1 MMIPKTNTTRREYV
15 TFLQSSIPDNNFTAA
30 AGGGGEDTTTSTRT
44 YWIEQPA
51 QNLISS
57 FFLSFSF

>member
-44 YWIEQPA
+44 YWIEQHPHK
-51 QNLISS
+51 I
-57 FFLSFSF
+57 